1 MSASKTDRRTL
12 IGAGALA
19 AGAGLVASATTARAG
34 EPAGGKWTP
43 GLEEKDAWMDIP
55 GTRHRMVYDT
65 ISPGAFGEALFYAKN
80 YYVANESGYGLKPEA
95 LGVIVIAR
103 HMSTPFA
110 YADAVWAKY
119 GAGFAGMMQQ
129 GGMPLEGDNAE
140 LAKTRNPL
148 FAAKEGE
155 DQGMQAGANI
165 SALAAKGMRFAV
177 CGMATAFIAQAMAK
191 DAGMS
196 ADALEAELKAN
207 LVPGA
212 VIVPAGIVAVERA
225 QQHGYAFAYVA

>member
-1 MSASKTDRRTL
+1 MSVSNTDRRTL

-19 AGAGLVASATTARAG
+19 AGAGLVASATTARAQDT
-34 EPAGGKWTP
+34 AGGRWTP
-43 GLEEKDAWMDIP
+43 SFEEKDAWMDIP

-65 ISPGAFGEALFYAKN
+65 ISADAFGEALFYAKN
-80 YYVANESGYGLKPEA
+80 YYVANESGYGLKPET

-103 HMSTPFA
+103 HMSTPLA
-110 YADAVWAKY
+110 YSDAAWAKY
-119 GAGFAGMMQQ
+119 GAGFAKMMQ
-129 GGMPLEGDNAE
+129 LEGANAE
-140 LAKTRNPL
+140 LAKTRNPM
-148 FAAKEGE
+148 FTAKKGE

-196 ADALEAELKAN
+196 ADALEADLKAN